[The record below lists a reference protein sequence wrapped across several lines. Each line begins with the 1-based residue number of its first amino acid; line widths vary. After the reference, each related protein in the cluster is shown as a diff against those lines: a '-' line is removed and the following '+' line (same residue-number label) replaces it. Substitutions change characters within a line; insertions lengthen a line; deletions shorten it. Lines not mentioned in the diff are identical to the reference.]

1 LRDGIKNNS
10 EWDFS
15 VFFKKRTKTF
25 FYKQNKNFFFEQK
38 NPGGCFFLKKKR
50 AFHST
55 SFYLKPFKNRNA
67 TIVVI
72 TRAAESV
79 EIGKELPGKSY
90 MLAGN

>member
-1 LRDGIKNNS
+1 MELKTIQNGIFP
-10 EWDFS
+10 FS
-15 VFFKKRTKTF
+15 LKKEQKLF